1 MSDNNFLHK
10 RANLSQMLVG
20 CENELY
26 KIQKEIERLKL
37 RESELINEIQTLED
51 VLGINEFGRT
61 GRRLPDL

>member
-1 MSDNNFLHK
+1 MSDNSFLHK
-10 RANLSQMLVG
+10 RANLSQMLVD

>member
-10 RANLSQMLVG
+10 RANLSQMLVD
-20 CENELY
+20 CENELH

-51 VLGINEFGRT
+51 VLGISEFGRT